1 MNASEDPG
9 QSARD
14 VFASDPHAVYAI
26 ETVEKITH
34 ISRDRII
41 LYYQYGLVSPVET
54 ARESEL
60 VFDDEAIHKLRR
72 IAFLLSEYEINQ
84 NGLRMVSSLINEV
97 ERLRE
102 EVRFLREKN

>member
-1 MNASEDPG
+1 MSKPENPG
-9 QSARD
+9 QSSRE

-41 LYYQYGLVSPVET
+41 LYYQHGLVSPVQT
-54 ARESEL
+54 TGESNL
-60 VFDDEAIHKLRR
+60 LFDDQAIHKLRS

-84 NGLRMVSSLINEV
+84 NGLRMVSALINEV

-102 EVRFLREKN
+102 EVRFLREKS